1 MESTSNDKRDL
12 QVLYRDESI
21 IAVNKPSGMIVH
33 RGLDK
38 DPVTVADILRDEIV
52 KAKVFAAHRLD
63 RGTSGVLLFALNPD
77 AARNLQKQIE
87 AGQVQKRYLALVR
100 GPMKEGCVVDHS
112 ITKVKQNERVPAVT
126 EFIPLAHKDRWSL
139 VEARPLTGRQ
149 HQIRKHLKHLS
160 HPIVGD
166 VLYGKGDINRFF
178 RETYKLNRMALHA
191 LALTIKNGYDEII
204 NIEAPIPKDLAEP
217 LERLGISNPHNRL
230 LDS

>member
-1 MESTSNDKRDL
+1 M
-12 QVLYRDESI
+12 YRDESI
-21 IAVNKPSGMIVH
+21 IAVSKPSGMIVH

-63 RGTSGVLLFALNPD
+63 RGTSGVLLFALNPN

-87 AGQVQKRYLALVR
+87 AGQVQKRYIALVR
-100 GPMKEGCVVDHS
+100 GPMKESCVVDHA
-112 ITKVKQNERVPAVT
+112 ITKVKHHERVPAVT

-178 RETYKLNRMALHA
+178 RENYNLNRMALHA

-204 NIEAPIPKDLAEP
+204 DIQAPIPKDLAEP
-217 LERLGISNPHNRL
+217 LERLGISAQKTIE
-230 LDS
+230 S